1 MQPLWRTVW
10 RFLKKN
16 KIGAGSVCGVRVGV
30 VQGSVQRGG
39 LGGLPTPH
47 GPVCRAHA
55 RYPAFA
61 PGSSEVAA
69 GFFIF
74 LYLVVHNLPHWACEQ
89 LVLIL
94 CSSFFKKKKIIY
106 LAEPDLSCCMW
117 NLVP

>member
-1 MQPLWRTVW
+1 MWRKGTLIHCWWKSKLIQPLWRTVW

-74 LYLVVHNLPHWACEQ
+74 LYLVVHNLPQ
-89 LVLIL
+89 LHMHTVIFSPL
-94 CSSFFKKKKIIY
+94 
-106 LAEPDLSCCMW
+106 
-117 NLVP
+117 